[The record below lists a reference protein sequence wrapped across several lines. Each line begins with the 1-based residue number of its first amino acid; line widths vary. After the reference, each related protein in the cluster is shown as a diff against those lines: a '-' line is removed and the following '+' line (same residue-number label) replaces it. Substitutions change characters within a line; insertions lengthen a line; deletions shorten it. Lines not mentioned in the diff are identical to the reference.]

1 MYPSP
6 WTTSVPPPAATKPI
20 INSYENNMQSY
31 PFYGA
36 NTMQNIP
43 VSNSCLVIPII
54 INIYYITYI
63 SFGKIKK

>member
-20 INSYENNMQSY
+20 VNSYENNMQSY

-36 NTMQNIP
+36 NTMQNIS
-43 VSNSCLVIPII
+43 VSNSYLVIFIT
-54 INIYYITYI
+54 INICCFTYI
-63 SFGKIKK
+63 